1 MKKEMTRIALPNVH
15 VSGLL
20 NEIGFAAWR
29 VTRKRANARIP
40 IEVNMK
46 RVSLL
51 SLLLL
56 LVSLPIAAQTAAPV
70 IASVQPSAGPTTGGT
85 LVTITGANLGLPP
98 NFSCI
103 LPCPAVVRF
112 GSSEVPVS
120 EESNTSL
127 TVRTPAHAAGTV
139 DVTVRTGDG
148 RTATV
153 GNAFTYITDRESGYT
168 TFLLPIYTD
177 GDVPGAHGSLW
188 RTEFWIRNNG
198 TNVTSLAPWDCPVGT
213 VCPAVVPLTRPLQ
226 PNENVKGLPVFFR
239 PPSGNP
245 GRLLFVANEGARDVS
260 TSLRLW
266 DVSRESNDAGTE
278 IPVVTETKLL
288 TTTAHLTSVPLNG
301 RFRLMLR
308 IYDVANSEARFRV
321 RIYHQEVGV
330 HSPAPVN
337 DLVLTA
343 TTNDP
348 GPFRVQPAYVQYS
361 GIEDIL
367 NLPIPQPDQLRI
379 EVEPLT
385 QGSIFW
391 TFVAVT
397 NNETQRVTLVT
408 PQ

>member
-1 MKKEMTRIALPNVH
+1 
-15 VSGLL
+15 
-20 NEIGFAAWR
+20 
-29 VTRKRANARIP
+29 
-40 IEVNMK
+40 MK
-46 RVSLL
+46 RVFLL

-70 IASVQPSAGPTTGGT
+70 IASVQPAAGPTTGGI
-85 LVTITGANLGLPP
+85 LVTITGSNLGLPP

-112 GSSEVPVS
+112 GSTEVAAI
-120 EESNTSL
+120 EESNSAL

-139 DVTVRTGDG
+139 DITVRTGDN
-148 RTATV
+148 RTVTAA
-153 GNAFTYITDRESGYT
+153 NAFTYITDRESGYT

-177 GDVPGAHGSLW
+177 GDVAGAHGSLW
-188 RTEFWIRNNG
+188 RTEFWVRNNG
-198 TNVTSLAPWDCPVGT
+198 ASVASLAPWDCPVGT
-213 VCPAVVPLTRPLQ
+213 VCPAVVPLTRPLN
-226 PNENVKGLPVFFR
+226 PNETLKGLPVFFR

-266 DVSRESNDAGTE
+266 DVSREANDAGTE
-278 IPVVTETKLL
+278 IPVVEESELL
-288 TTTAHLTSVPLNG
+288 TSTAHLMSIPLNG

-321 RIYHQEVGV
+321 RIYHQIPGV
-330 HSPAPVN
+330 SSPAPIS

-343 TTNDP
+343 TTTDP
-348 GPFRVQPAYVQYS
+348 GPFRVQPAYVQYG
-361 GIEDIL
+361 GIESIL
-367 NLPIPQPDQLRI
+367 NLPIPQPDHLRI

-385 QGSIFW
+385 QGSIYW

-397 NNETQRVTLVT
+397 NNDTQRVTLVT